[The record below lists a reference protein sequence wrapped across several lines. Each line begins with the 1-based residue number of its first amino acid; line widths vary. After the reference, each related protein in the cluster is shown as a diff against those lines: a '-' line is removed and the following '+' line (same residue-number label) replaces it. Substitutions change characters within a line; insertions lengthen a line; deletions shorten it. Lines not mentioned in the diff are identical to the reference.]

1 MLMQEDLDEE
11 ECPEG
16 FKLAGSV
23 PEARQD
29 AKQNQDSSA
38 AGEKHPVQCFF

>member
-1 MLMQEDLDEE
+1 MQEDLDEE

-23 PEARQD
+23 PQ
-29 AKQNQDSSA
+29 AKQEPVQQQNGAASGEFADSS
-38 AGEKHPVQCFF
+38 C